1 MNTPTHIITAL
12 ALLSKRDAPRR
23 NGAVLAGALIPDLA
37 IYIWAPWQRWI
48 AGRDWSVIRDV
59 HYFEPP
65 MQTATALT
73 NSLPLY
79 LLLAAFGFIY
89 RTRFLGPLVF
99 VFALAALIHIA
110 LDLPVHASDAYR
122 HFWPLSDWRFH
133 SPVSYWEVEK
143 GAPWIALMDFALV
156 MASGVVLWRRFPKL
170 WVKIAVTL
178 TALFSLG
185 LALAYQLAT
194 IQVPS

>member
-1 MNTPTHIITAL
+1 VITPTHIITAL
-12 ALLSKRDAPRR
+12 ALLSKRDAPGR
-23 NGAVLAGALIPDLA
+23 NWAVLAGAVMPDLA

-48 AGRDWSVIRDV
+48 AGQDWPVIWDIL
-59 HYFEPP
+59 YFEPP

-79 LLLAAFGFIY
+79 LLLALIGYIY
-89 RTRFLGPLVF
+89 RARLWGQLWF
-99 VFALAALIHIA
+99 VFALAAVIHIA
-110 LDLPVHASDAYR
+110 LDLPVHSSDAYR
-122 HFWPLSDWRFH
+122 HFWPISDWRFM
-133 SPVSYWEVEK
+133 SPVSYWEVDK
-143 GAPWIALMDFALV
+143 GAPWVSLIDFALV
-156 MASGVVLWRRFPKL
+156 MISGLLLWRRFPKW

-185 LALAYQLAT
+185 FALAYQFAT